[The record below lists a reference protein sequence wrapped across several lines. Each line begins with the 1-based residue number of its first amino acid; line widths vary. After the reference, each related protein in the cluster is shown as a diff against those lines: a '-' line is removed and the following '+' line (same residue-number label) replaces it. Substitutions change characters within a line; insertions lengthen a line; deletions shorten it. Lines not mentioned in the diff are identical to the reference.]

1 MMMMMMMM
9 TQDVWVR
16 NCRAT
21 SWSPMQVTT
30 ESGQSQLWCEDGHN
44 IYSVV
49 FSVFFKFLLAKTTF
63 MLMMMTTIRK
73 ILNGNGSQSDSNGK
87 KTDLRIQVAIQQ
99 CPLFQLNLVIFS
111 DPISS
116 YCPIQYRH
124 IVRSNIVIFS
134 DPILSYCP
142 IQYRLVILSN
152 LISSYCRIQYPFPS
166 HRLARHN
173 KSGLLLLS
181 LYRHNHH
188 CRMIIPTLYQDLIWP
203 NMRSKQFVL
212 KLSRPE
218 VPTARLLVTLIYIWI
233 VQTLLNTIREG
244 HQ

>member
-1 MMMMMMMM
+1 MMMMMMMMMM

-63 MLMMMTTIRK
+63 MLMMMTTILKEDTQWKWITVGFKRK
-73 ILNGNGSQSDSNGK
+73 EDRFKNPSGTN
-87 KTDLRIQVAIQQ
+87 QQ
-99 CPLFQLNLVIFS
+99 WPLFQLNLVILS
-111 DPISS
+111 DPI
-116 YCPIQYRH
+116 
-124 IVRSNIVIFS
+124 F
-134 DPILSYCP
+134 SYCP

-203 NMRSKQFVL
+203 NMRWKQFVL